1 MSCLRRFISVSLIVS
16 LAGMGLP
23 LPAQAG
29 MIATD
34 ATLTAS
40 ASRDRITS
48 LLERQDVRA
57 RLEAYGVK
65 ASDVKARVAALSDA
79 EAAQLASRID
89 EMAAGGDGA
98 GALIGA
104 LVLIFIILLI
114 TDILGLTHIFPF
126 TKPIR

>member
-57 RLEAYGVK
+57 RLEAYGVQ
-65 ASDVKARVAALSDA
+65 AADVKARVAALSDA